1 MWPFQFD
8 IKYLKFSASR
18 IVCFS
23 LNYSKPL
30 QKSPEKLPPE
40 IGIAGSPAQ
49 TFRQRK
55 SGAGIA
61 AKKDQV

>member
-1 MWPFQFD
+1 M
-8 IKYLKFSASR
+8 S
-18 IVCFS
+18 
-23 LNYSKPL
+23 L
-30 QKSPEKLPPE
+30 QKSPEKLHPE

-55 SGAGIA
+55 SGAGIV